1 MEEQQIQEFIHRA
14 ALDNIMR
21 QELVCDPAGVLAREG
36 FSPRVAGIILRLIPH
51 LTFDR
56 PLDSA
61 ERWWH
66 V

>member
-1 MEEQQIQEFIHRA
+1 MEEQQIQEFVHRA
-14 ALDNIMR
+14 MLDKAMR
-21 QELVCDPAGVLAREG
+21 QELICNPAGVVAREG
-36 FSPRVAGIILRLIPH
+36 FPPRVTGIVLRLIPH

>member
-1 MEEQQIQEFIHRA
+1 MEEQQIQEFVHQA
-14 ALDNIMR
+14 MLDEAMR
-21 QELVCDPAGVLAREG
+21 QELICNPAGVVARES
-36 FSPRVAGIILRLIPH
+36 FSPRVTGIVLRLIPH